1 MDSAAFSLI
10 RHGIA
15 QSVSNTP
22 SFAEAGASSGSTG
35 WLQFPSPLP
44 SSTAHLWF
52 LSYECSQDAKR
63 ILVGFENVNARHGLS
78 QDWNGTADGFQT
90 PSLEV
95 VIDSGTKDY
104 VMPAQA
110 LGDRLHLLV
119 SLQIVGTDA
128 QVMAYL
134 WDETSGTWTEAI
146 NALETAG
153 ISTVFP
159 YGSKTGASLFAAL
172 GGQRQTDLVS
182 YRAAFWTASDLS
194 GGLPDISQ
202 SSVRSSFT
210 SGANIVDPAIS
221 HSAFGVPLY
230 DIHGP
235 AAIYNAG
242 TNLGSGGDFS
252 VNGTFT

>member
-15 QSVSNTP
+15 QSVP
-22 SFAEAGASSGSTG
+22 SASGFAEAGASSGSNG
-35 WLQFPSPLP
+35 WLQFPAPLP
-44 SSTAHLWF
+44 SSTEHLWF

-63 ILVGFENVNARHGLS
+63 ILLGFENANARHGLS
-78 QDWNGTADGFQT
+78 QDWNSGADGVQT
-90 PSLEV
+90 PQLKV
-95 VIDSGTKDY
+95 IIDSGTKDY
-104 VMPAQA
+104 TMPARA

-128 QVMAYL
+128 QIMAYL
-134 WDETSGTWTEAI
+134 WDETSGAWTEAI
-146 NALETAG
+146 NALETLG
-153 ISTVFP
+153 TSTVFP
-159 YGSKTGASLFAAL
+159 YGSESGASLFAAL
-172 GGQRQTDLVS
+172 GGQRRTGLIS
-182 YRAAFWTASDLS
+182 YRAAFWTASDLP

-202 SSVRSSFT
+202 ASVRNSFT
-210 SGANIVDPAIS
+210 NGTGLVDPAIS

-235 AAIYNAG
+235 AAVYNAG
-242 TNLGSGGDFS
+242 TNLGSGGNFL